1 MLRVLSSPRRLC
13 NGVTRRELLEV
24 GGTGLL
30 GLSLPQLFAAD
41 AARAAETSRAGVTNA
56 ALDRIAKL
64 PDGFGS
70 AKRCIILFLYGSPSQ
85 METVDMKPNAPAE
98 IRGTMQPIAS
108 SLPGLDVCEHLPRM
122 AKMMDRVTVLRSL
135 HHEYPIHGVAYAMT
149 GTPAIDTN
157 MELSPSDPRHHPY
170 FGSVV
175 EYVDRAR
182 RGGLAEFPQN
192 VALPFPFSTQRT
204 GEVHRA
210 GPYASYLGATYNPVW
225 TEFLGKA
232 DRSVYKTLGE
242 KKDLE
247 VFDPYVGCERDAH
260 FRLSSTSLP
269 ETLTLDRLD
278 RRRSLLSQ
286 MDLVRR
292 DLEKTDRGRSLNS
305 FQQMAYSL
313 LQSKQVSEALD
324 SRQESAA
331 TRELYGMTLVGQ
343 ACLAARRMLEAGTRL
358 VSVFWDEYGLAGDAW
373 DTHWN
378 HFPRMTDQLLPGL
391 DKAFSGLV
399 LDLEQRGMLDDT
411 LVVCISE
418 HGRTPKINGSA
429 GGGRD
434 HWSQAYS
441 ALFAGGGIARGRVV
455 GATDKHAGEV
465 VSNPVGPKDVLA
477 TMYHLLGVD
486 PHQFLP
492 DKTGRPIPIVPESS
506 RVISE
511 MLA

>member
-1 MLRVLSSPRRLC
+1 MLRILNTPRRLC
-13 NGVTRRELLEV
+13 TGLTRRELLEA
-24 GGTGLL
+24 GGTSLL
-30 GLSLPQLFAAD
+30 GITLPQLLQAD
-41 AARAAETSRAGVTNA
+41 ATAAESKVVRA
-56 ALDRIAKL
+56 L

-85 METVDMKPNAPAE
+85 METVDMKPEASVE
-98 IRGTMQPIAS
+98 IRGTMLPIAS
-108 SLPGLDVCEHLPRM
+108 SLPGLDICEHMPRM
-122 AKMMDRVTVLRSL
+122 ARMMDRVTVLRSI

-149 GTPAIDTN
+149 GTPAIDVN
-157 MELSPSDPRHHPY
+157 MELSPTDPRHHPY

-175 EYVDRAR
+175 EYIDRGR
-182 RGGLAEFPQN
+182 RGGLAPFPQN

-210 GPYASYLGATYNPVW
+210 GPYASYLGTTFNPIW
-225 TEFLGKA
+225 TEFLGAA
-232 DRSVYKTLGE
+232 DRSVYKTLR
-242 KKDLE
+242 DMNVE
-247 VFDPYVGCERDAH
+247 VFDPYVGCKTDAS
-260 FRLSSTSLP
+260 FRLASTSLP
-269 ETLTLDRLD
+269 ESLTLDRLD
-278 RRRSLLSQ
+278 RRRSLLTQ
-286 MDLVRR
+286 MNDVRR
-292 DLEKTDRGRSLNS
+292 DLETTDCGRSLNS

-313 LQSKQVSEALD
+313 LQSQAVSEALD
-324 SRQESAA
+324 VRKESAA
-331 TRELYGMTLVGQ
+331 TRELYGMTLFGQ
-343 ACLAARRMLEAGTRL
+343 SCLAARRMIEAGTRL

-391 DKAFSGLV
+391 DKGFSGLV
-399 LDLEQRGMLDDT
+399 LDLEQRGLLDDT

-418 HGRTPKINGSA
+418 HGRTPKINSAA

-477 TMYHLLGVD
+477 TMYHLLGIE

-492 DKTGRPIPIVPESS
+492 DKTGRPVPVVPESS
-506 RVISE
+506 RVIHE

>member
-1 MLRVLSSPRRLC
+1 MLRILSSPRRLC
-13 NGVTRRELLEV
+13 SGFTRRELLEA
-24 GGTGLL
+24 GGTSLL
-30 GLSLPQLFAAD
+30 GLSLPQLLQAD
-41 AARAAETSRAGVTNA
+41 AARAAESPSKVS
-56 ALDRIAKL
+56 L

-85 METVDMKPNAPAE
+85 METVDMKPNAPVE
-98 IRGTMQPIAS
+98 VRGTMLPIAS
-108 SLPGLDVCEHLPRM
+108 SLPGLDVCEHMPRM
-122 AKMMDRVTVLRSL
+122 ARMMDRVTVLRSI

-149 GTPAIDTN
+149 GTPIIDVN
-157 MELSPSDPRHHPY
+157 MELSPNDPKHHPY

-182 RGGLAEFPQN
+182 RGGLSPFPQN
-192 VALPFPFSTQRT
+192 VGLPFPFSTQRT

-210 GPYASYLGATYNPVW
+210 GPYASYLGTAYNPIW
-225 TEFLGKA
+225 TEFLGAA
-232 DRSVYKTLGE
+232 DRSVYKTLR
-242 KKDLE
+242 DQNIE
-247 VFDPYVGCERDAH
+247 VFDPYVSCKRDAS

-269 ETLTLDRLD
+269 ETLTVDRLD
-278 RRRSLLSQ
+278 RRRSLLTQ
-286 MDLVRR
+286 IDDARR
-292 DLEKTDRGRSLNS
+292 DLESSDRGRSLSS

-313 LQSKQVSEALD
+313 IQSQAVSEALD
-324 SRQESAA
+324 VRKESAE
-331 TRELYGMTLVGQ
+331 TRDLYGMTLFGQ
-343 ACLAARRMLEAGTRL
+343 SCLAARRMVEAGTRL

-391 DKAFSGLV
+391 DKGFSGLV

-418 HGRTPKINGSA
+418 HGRTPKINASQ

-477 TMYHLLGVD
+477 TMYHLLGIE

-492 DKTGRPIPIVPESS
+492 DKSGRPIPVVPESS
-506 RVISE
+506 RVIHE

>member
-1 MLRVLSSPRRLC
+1 MLRILGSSRHLC
-13 NGVTRRELLEV
+13 NGLTRRELLEV
-24 GGTGLL
+24 GGTSLL
-30 GLSLPQLFAAD
+30 GLGLSDLLAAESD
-41 AARAAETSRAGVTNA
+41 RAAGSRENSN
-56 ALDRIAKL
+56 RSQRF

-85 METVDMKPNAPAE
+85 METVDMKPDAPSE
-98 IRGTMQPIAS
+98 IRGTMTPIAS

-149 GTPAIDTN
+149 GTPAIDVN

-182 RGGLAEFPQN
+182 RGGLSAFPQN
-192 VALPFPFSTQRT
+192 VALPFPFSSQRT

-210 GPYASYLGATYNPVW
+210 GPYASYLGSTYNPVW

-232 DRSVYKTLGE
+232 DRSVYKTLGA
-242 KKDLE
+242 KKDVE
-247 VFDPYVGCERDAH
+247 IFDPYVGCHPDAH
-260 FRLSSTSLP
+260 FRLASTSLP
-269 ETLTLDRLD
+269 ETLTIDRLD
-278 RRRSLLSQ
+278 RRRSLLKQ
-286 MDLVRR
+286 MDQVRQ
-292 DLEKTDRGRSLNS
+292 DLGRSDRGRSLNN

-313 LQSKQVSEALD
+313 IQSREVAEALD
-324 SRQESAA
+324 SRKESDA
-331 TRELYGMTLVGQ
+331 TRELYGMTLFGQ
-343 ACLAARRMLEAGTRL
+343 SCLAARRMIEAGTRL

-378 HFPRMTDQLLPGL
+378 HFPRMTEQLLPGL
-391 DKAFSGLV
+391 DKGFSGLI
-399 LDLEQRGMLDDT
+399 LDLEQRGLLDET

-418 HGRTPKINGSA
+418 HGRTPKINSA
-429 GGGRD
+429 SGGGRD

-465 VSNPVGPKDVLA
+465 TSNPVGPKDVLA
-477 TMYHLLGVD
+477 TMYHLLGID
-486 PHQFLP
+486 PHSFLP
-492 DKTGRPIPIVPESS
+492 DRTGRPVSIVPESS
-506 RVISE
+506 RVVTE
-511 MLA
+511 LLA

>member
-1 MLRVLSSPRRLC
+1 MLRVLSSSRRLC
-13 NGVTRRELLEV
+13 TGLTRRELLEV
-24 GGTGLL
+24 GGTSLF
-30 GLSLPQLFAAD
+30 GLSLPLLLASD
-41 AARAAETSRAGVTNA
+41 WARAAEAKA
-56 ALDRIAKL
+56 ALPRLTKL

-70 AKRCIILFLYGSPSQ
+70 AKKCIILFLYGSPSQ
-85 METVDMKPNAPAE
+85 METVDMKPEAPGE

-122 AKMMDRVTVLRSL
+122 SRMMDRVTVLRSL

-175 EYVDRAR
+175 EYVDRVR
-182 RGGLAEFPQN
+182 RGGLSKFPQN

-210 GPYASYLGATYNPVW
+210 GPYASYLGAAFNPVW
-225 TEFLGKA
+225 TEFVGKA

-242 KKDLE
+242 RKDVE
-247 VFDPYVGCERDAH
+247 VFDPYVGCHPDAH
-260 FRLSSTSLP
+260 FRLASTSLP

-278 RRRSLLSQ
+278 RRRSLLTQ
-286 MDLVRR
+286 MDHVRR
-292 DLEKTDRGRSLNS
+292 DLDKSDRGRSLSS

-313 LQSKQVSEALD
+313 IQSQDVVAALD
-324 SRQESAA
+324 CCKESTA

-343 ACLAARRMLEAGTRL
+343 SCLAARRMLEAGTRL

-391 DKAFSGLV
+391 DKAFAGLV
-399 LDLEQRGMLDDT
+399 LDLEQRGLLDDT

-418 HGRTPKINGSA
+418 HGRTPKINGA
-429 GGGRD
+429 VGGGRD

-455 GATDKHAGEV
+455 GGTDKHAGEV
-465 VSNPVGPKDVLA
+465 ILNPVGPKDVLA

-486 PHQFLP
+486 PHTFLP
-492 DKTGRPIPIVPESS
+492 DRTGRSIPAVPESS

-511 MLA
+511 LLA